1 MVSSPFEEDTRRA
14 RTTDPRRTLRCL
26 AHGEATSPS
35 GTPRRTGTLGCP
47 PRLPDPLPRAA
58 PDVCREYGPGGGR
71 RARGRLCHRPWS
83 AAGGLE
89 VGGGPLAAHGEVPGQ
104 AGEQAGLI
112 DRCGKELHEGQGV
125 LAALA
130 PRSEQVGV
138 RPLAELR
145 EVQRGGLRRRGLAP
159 AGR

>member
-83 AAGGLE
+83 AAGVLE

-104 AGEQAGLI
+104 AGEQAGLV
-112 DRCGKELHEGQGV
+112 DHGGEGMHGGQGGP
-125 LAALA
+125 A
-130 PRSEQVGV
+130 PPSP
-138 RPLAELR
+138 RPR
-145 EVQRGGLRRRGLAP
+145 QTGGRPPPGPP
-159 AGR
+159 AG